1 MRMVQ
6 GVLKYHN
13 YTMDRL
19 HHILVATSAVLL
31 LLLAYVGYLLY
42 DLDNKYALLGEEH
55 RNTVEESN
63 KKIAELSSKLGITT
77 SELENTLDERDD
89 LKDRYTK
96 EKERNHEFEDQIT
109 EITGTVGL
117 LDKLSKI
124 DEELLQKYSKVFFL
138 NEHYMPERIK
148 QLDQEYVYS
157 NTEPEFLNAQVVP
170 FFEDMMEDAL
180 DDDIT
185 LWVKSG
191 FRSFDEQADLKG
203 QYTVTYG
210 SGANTFSA
218 DQGYSEHQLGTTI
231 DFTTQGLNGGLE
243 GFQNTPAYEWLTKN
257 AYKYGFV
264 LSYPEDNGYY
274 IFEPWHWRFVGT
286 DLADDL
292 HDDRD
297 YFYDLD
303 QRDIDE
309 YLISLFD

>member
-1 MRMVQ
+1 
-6 GVLKYHN
+6 
-13 YTMDRL
+13 MDRR
-19 HHILVATSAVLL
+19 HHILLGTNVVLF

-42 DLDNKYALLGEEH
+42 DLDNKYAQLREEH
-55 RNTVEESN
+55 RSTLEDAN
-63 KKIAELSSKLGITT
+63 KKIAELNSELGIRTN
-77 SELENTLDERDD
+77 ELENTLDERDD

-96 EKERNHEFEDQIT
+96 EKERNDDFEDQIK
-109 EITGTVGL
+109 EITGTVGK

-138 NEHYMPERIK
+138 NEHYMPERLK
-148 QLDQEYVYS
+148 QLDQDYVYS
-157 NTEPEFLNAQVVP
+157 NSEPEFLHAQVVP
-170 FFEDMMEDAL
+170 YFEDMVEDAL
-180 DDDIT
+180 DDDVV
-185 LWVKSG
+185 LWVRSG

-231 DFTTQGLNGGLE
+231 DFTTEGLSGGLE

-264 LSYPEDNGYY
+264 LSYPENNSYY

-292 HDDRD
+292 HDDRK

-303 QRDIDE
+303 QREIDE